1 MHIIYIYIYICKC
14 LIQRKNESKDNGRTE
29 THVYDEVGRYAKTGH
44 VCKSQST
51 HSNCKDDD
59 VIFEASTSQT
69 PAYQSLSKS
78 ADNKCGK
85 TRNEKYYDYYIDGE
99 EKLNTDNIYKEGTYL
114 TNDSETELYNDHAY
128 NKLIHL
134 KQ

>member
-1 MHIIYIYIYICKC
+1 M
-14 LIQRKNESKDNGRTE
+14 
-29 THVYDEVGRYAKTGH
+29 
-44 VCKSQST
+44 
-51 HSNCKDDD
+51 
-59 VIFEASTSQT
+59 IFEVSTSQT

-78 ADNKCGK
+78 VDDKYGK

-114 TNDSETELYNDHAY
+114 TNDCEKELHNDHAY